1 MCEYCGCQEV
11 PAIALLTAEHD
22 AVVNLIGEVRS
33 AVAESRLDDAADG
46 CRRMQVLLG
55 PHTRVEEQALFP
67 PMRAEFPD
75 QIDAL
80 QAEHRSIEAVLAETS
95 TGTPTDPGWGQ
106 RLLGALH
113 ELREHILK
121 EQDGV
126 FPASL
131 AVLTPEDWDRL
142 DQARAEGQRAPGPA
156 PRS

>member
-22 AVVNLIGEVRS
+22 AVVDLIGAVRA
-33 AVAESRLDDAADG
+33 AVEQGHLDDAAVG
-46 CRRMQVLLG
+46 CQRMQVVLG

-67 PMRAEFPD
+67 AMRTEFPA
-75 QIDAL
+75 QIDGL
-80 QAEHRSIEAVLAETS
+80 LAEHRSIEAVLAEAAA
-95 TGTPTDPGWGQ
+95 GTPTDPAWPA
-106 RLLGALH
+106 RLLGALR

-131 AVLTPEDWDRL
+131 AILAAEDWERL
-142 DQARAEGQRAPGPA
+142 DQVRAQRPS
-156 PRS
+156 PRPDA